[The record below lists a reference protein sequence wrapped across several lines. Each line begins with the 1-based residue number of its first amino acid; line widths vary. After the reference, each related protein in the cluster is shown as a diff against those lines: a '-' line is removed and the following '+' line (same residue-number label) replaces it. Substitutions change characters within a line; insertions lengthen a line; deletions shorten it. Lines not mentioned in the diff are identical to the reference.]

1 MLDYPPDLHGAR
13 RADRAIRILGAL
25 SRAVLATDGGGWSAD
40 RVRPVDR
47 MRPMRVVDKPILA
60 DDVLGLVLE
69 REDGQAPP
77 AWSPG
82 SHVDLTLPSGL
93 RRQYSLCGTD
103 PDRFQIAVRRIGVAS
118 SEIHDRV
125 RVGDLLH
132 TQGPRTAFPFCGE
145 ARVLLVAGGIGI
157 TPIVAM
163 ARACAARGLDW
174 HLVYAGRTR
183 ESMPFLAELDQL
195 AGSRLTVLVDSERDR
210 RPDAVDLL
218 SWADETTAVYCC
230 GPTPMLDLVRAA
242 RRSVPAPLHYE
253 RFAPPPV
260 VNGREFTLTLART
273 GRTLNVPADR
283 SALDVVLDTVPD
295 APHSCRQGFCGTCQV
310 SVCDGRIERRG
321 RAHGPERTAMLLCT
335 DRVDGKSIVVDM

>member
-13 RADRAIRILGAL
+13 HTDRAIRILGAL
-25 SRAVLATDGGGWSAD
+25 SRAVLATGGGGWSAD

-47 MRPMRVVDKPILA
+47 MRPMRVVDKQVLA
-60 DDVLGLVLE
+60 DDVVGLVLE
-69 REDGQAPP
+69 HEDGRAP
-77 AWSPG
+77 ADWTPG
-82 SHVDLTLPSGL
+82 SHVDLTLASGL

-103 PDRFQIAVRRIGVAS
+103 PDRLQIAVRRVGAAS
-118 SEIHDRV
+118 TEIHDRV

-145 ARVLLVAGGIGI
+145 PRVLLVAGGIGI

-163 ARACAARGLDW
+163 ARACAARGLNW

-183 ESMPFLAELDQL
+183 ASMPFLDELDQL
-195 AGSRLTVLVDSERDR
+195 AGPRLTVLVDSERDR

-218 SWADETTAVYCC
+218 SWADEATAVYCC
-230 GPTPMLDLVRAA
+230 GPTPMLDLVRGA
-242 RRSVPAPLHYE
+242 RRSVPTPLHYE

-273 GRTLNVPADR
+273 GRTLHVPADR

-335 DRVDGKSIVVDM
+335 DRVDGKSIVVDL